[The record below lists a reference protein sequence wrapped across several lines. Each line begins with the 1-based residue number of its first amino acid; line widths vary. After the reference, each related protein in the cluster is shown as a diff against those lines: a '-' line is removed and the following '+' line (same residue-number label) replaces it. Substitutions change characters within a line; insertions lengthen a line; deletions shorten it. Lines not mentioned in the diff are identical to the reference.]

1 MGMGVTIIRGSLKI
15 KLTSTT
21 KMTKQQADKFEL
33 GFYELLESWND
44 DLMYLA
50 GDCDIEIRELEAF
63 TKKDLHFD

>member
-1 MGMGVTIIRGSLKI
+1 MGIGVTIIRGSLKI